1 MTPEASLWCVFST
14 WTLFYQMITHFPYQQ
29 ISMIRA
35 LGTLDT
41 VIDSIEDLR
50 KYVGFF
56 KIRFIQV

>member
-1 MTPEASLWCVFST
+1 
-14 WTLFYQMITHFPYQQ
+14 
-29 ISMIRA
+29 MIRA
-35 LGTLDT
+35 LGALDT